1 MALGPYY
8 GFPSTRKKPVGLET
22 LGKNWSNISL
32 CLIDKKFL
40 WEPLVIFTSV
50 CTSDKDPE
58 LHPHQVA

>member
-40 WEPLVIFTSV
+40 CSV

-58 LHPHQVA
+58 FHPHQVA